1 MVNSASARRAL
12 IISNLVMSVLTV
24 LALLPFIILISSSL
38 SEDIQI
44 IQSGY
49 SVFPRGFSLDAYA
62 YIFTNIQTIGRAYAV
77 TVGVTVIGTTASLC
91 LANMGAYMLAQD
103 DLPGVRVMVFLVVF
117 TMLFSGGLVLTY
129 YIYTQVFNL
138 KDTLWC
144 LIIPGLLLNAF
155 NVILIRNY
163 YRFNVPKS
171 IIESARI
178 DGASEFRIYLQIV
191 LPLSLPITATVGLL
205 TAIMFWNDWQNGLYY
220 LTGTEWYSI
229 QQVLRVMS
237 NNLSFLATTGSSDV
251 GVSRN
256 IPTTTIRMAI
266 AVVAIIPIIA
276 AYPFFQRYFVKGIT
290 IGAVKE

>member
-117 TMLFSGGLVLTY
+117 TMLFSGGLVPTY